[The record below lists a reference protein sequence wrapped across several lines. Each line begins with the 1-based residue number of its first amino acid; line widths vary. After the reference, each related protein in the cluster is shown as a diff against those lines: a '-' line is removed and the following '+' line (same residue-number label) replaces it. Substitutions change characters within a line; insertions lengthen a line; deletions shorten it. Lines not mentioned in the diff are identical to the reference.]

1 MKIEVIDNRVFF
13 SEVKPGEVVSLNK
26 KYYLRIFP
34 IVGVTGEFINCIE
47 LPSGKPMAIE
57 VNERVTSLNGKF
69 VIIDD

>member
-13 SEVKPGEVVSLNK
+13 SEVKHGEVVSLNR

-34 IVGVTGEFINCIE
+34 IVDVTGQFINCIE

-57 VNERVTSLNGKF
+57 VNEKVTPENGKF
-69 VIIDD
+69 IIIDN